1 MKLTKLINSP
11 YIVAWINSMP
21 KITSLHAIKN
31 HNSPSI
37 NIVVDSNNFPKN
49 SPNANH
55 LKPFDTAFIGYYMM
69 GLGDFK

>member
-1 MKLTKLINSP
+1 MKLTNLINFP

-21 KITSLHAIKN
+21 KIINLHLLKN

-37 NIVVDSNNFPKN
+37 NTVANSNNLHKN

-55 LKPFDTAFIGYYMM
+55 LKPFDTAFIAYYMM
-69 GLGDFK
+69 GLGDFE